1 MYSFAT
7 LLTGKL
13 EEIAQNL
20 IATLK
25 DEGFSILAEIDV
37 QAPLKE
43 KPDIG
48 NRVYRI
54 LGAYDP
60 TFVNQATDAKTDIGF
75 LLPCNVMMREEQ
87 GGAIRVTFM
96 VPNSILNLLGRKDIS
111 KLRNEAFSG
120 LLRVHQRLGGTMIDP
135 SHIKPLDLCATQ
147 RF

>member
-13 EEIAQNL
+13 EKIMQML
-20 IATLK
+20 ISTLK

-54 LGAYDP
+54 LGAGNP
-60 TFVNQATDAKTDIGF
+60 TFVNQTTDAKTDVGF
-75 LLPCNVMMREEQ
+75 LLPCNVMVREEQ
-87 GGAIRVTFM
+87 DDTIRVTFM
-96 VPNSILNLLGRKDIS
+96 VPNLILNLLGRQDIS
-111 KLRNEAFSG
+111 KLRNEAFSR
-120 LLRVHQRLGGTMIDP
+120 LLRVHQRLGGTIIDR
-135 SHIKPLDLCATQ
+135 SYIQTA
-147 RF
+147 